1 MLLDLKNRLNEPR
14 IQELIGY
21 SVFPD
26 PERVKKTLSNYKDQE
41 DLKLMG
47 YESVGNLIGIIG
59 YKIDGNRMLE
69 IKHISVDPLERGQG
83 HGRIQIIELIQLLEP
98 LEVHAETDHDS
109 VDFYRNIGFIIT
121 SLGEQYPGV
130 ERFKCIYNTEI
141 MD

>member
-1 MLLDLKNRLNEPR
+1 MLR
-14 IQELIGY
+14 
-21 SVFPD
+21 
-26 PERVKKTLSNYKDQE
+26 
-41 DLKLMG
+41 G
-47 YESVGNLIGIIG
+47 YESEGNLIRIIG
-59 YKIDGNRMLE
+59 YRIDGNRILE

-83 HGRIQIIELIQLLEP
+83 HGRIQIIELIQLLDP

-130 ERFKCIYNTEI
+130 DRFKCIYNTEI